1 MTEEREQYSIKR
13 IEPPAPNG
21 RAIDDFQPTNGMEV
35 TTQEDNT
42 RVHRAKGANWT
53 MEMRTQ
59 NGVIKEF
66 FMVYNNQTISLATNP
81 QFPFILASAA
91 VAVFKQYAEAEA
103 RSDPNTK
110 PIVRK
115 EAPSLEEV
123 ISGKS

>member
-1 MTEEREQYSIKR
+1 MTEEREQYSIKH
-13 IEPPAPNG
+13 IEPPAQNG
-21 RAIDDFQPTNGMEV
+21 RVVEDFPAADGMEV
-35 TTQEDNT
+35 TTQEDNA

-59 NGVIKEF
+59 NGTITQF

-91 VAVFKQYAEAEA
+91 AAVFKQYAEAEA
-103 RSDPNTK
+103 RSDPSTK

-115 EAPSLEEV
+115 EAPSLDEV
-123 ISGKS
+123 VGRA